1 MALAQRRPS
10 NNNSPRVPHR
20 NQRHI
25 PVKLEVNAKA
35 MFTPDTGSFNIVG
48 EIPGSDPR
56 LEDEVVMLARL

>member
-1 MALAQRRPS
+1 M
-10 NNNSPRVPHR
+10 
-20 NQRHI
+20 
-25 PVKLEVNAKA
+25 KLEVIAKA